1 MLKCIALLLIGSVS
15 VLKYL
20 FAIVTFFSVQGK
32 TTVQYIFHKL
42 HCPHIRNYSFHSL
55 FCFLFSSMAICIS
68 LSSFS
73 TRFTFLIV
81 CRALRASSMRP
92 FSTSHL
98 GLSGRPMNPKNCIT
112 LGTPAI
118 PSIYLEKLRSESL
131 TIYQQK
137 TVGTFRYTFAPC
149 SDTYVTLCVCAFM
162 QAIIWKRFLFAALK

>member
-1 MLKCIALLLIGSVS
+1 
-15 VLKYL
+15 
-20 FAIVTFFSVQGK
+20 
-32 TTVQYIFHKL
+32 
-42 HCPHIRNYSFHSL
+42 
-55 FCFLFSSMAICIS
+55 MAICIS

-162 QAIIWKRFLFAALK
+162 QAIIWKRFLFAALKWCYLNFIYQDKHVAGCCKLSLLTPHVTLLCKTAVMRGTFSTTLK